1 MTVKAGQYQSVEKTI
16 KQMRSSQGDTSL
28 CSSWATCVRSSGLK
42 TVHTIE
48 GMVLTHKGKCFLK
61 GGTCLKQK
69 LLTYMS
75 YFKIMR
81 GDFTEN
87 S

>member
-1 MTVKAGQYQSVEKTI
+1 MQLV
-16 KQMRSSQGDTSL
+16 GDL
-28 CSSWATCVRSSGLK
+28 CPQLRPENG
-42 TVHTIE
+42 VHTIE